1 MLLSTIDILSDQFSA
16 RLVLVV
22 QAAAVLLSTLC

>member
-16 RLVLVV
+16 RLSLV